1 MESLVHCSMFYH
13 ILLGFNTLALRP
25 LLALFQNLTDA
36 NDMLHKQ
43 VDNLNKQLEEAI
55 SQMDRTTED
64 YAKLKVD
71 KVLKIIV
78 HFGWW
83 H

>member
-1 MESLVHCSMFYH
+1 
-13 ILLGFNTLALRP
+13 
-25 LLALFQNLTDA
+25 LALFQNLTDA

-78 HFGWW
+78 QFEWW
-83 H
+83 R

>member
-1 MESLVHCSMFYH
+1 M
-13 ILLGFNTLALRP
+13 
-25 LLALFQNLTDA
+25 ALFQNLTDA

-64 YAKLKVD
+64 YAKLQVD